1 MKLIISL
8 LLIALILG
16 CSDFDN
22 FYQGKRVGSK
32 DLTGSSI
39 VVAKIGGETITKED
53 LIKSLNG
60 LPPRQRINYLSSP
73 ERLREYLDSFINQ
86 MVLYKEAEKM
96 SIDKREKIK
105 ESLQN
110 YERRLLIQALSQ
122 DIMDHQISEEEIKKY
137 YEENPNSFKQVRVS
151 EIFIKAN
158 PEQGISKDEAR
169 TIAWLVVNRANAGES
184 FEELVKYFS
193 DDITSKKRGGDFGY
207 ISRGSLPDDIENKI
221 FNLKIGEISDPI
233 ETENGFIIIKVTED
247 PKSIPLDQVI
257 GQIQVELRKKT
268 FSDYT
273 KKLREQI
280 GVEIFEDNLK
290 KISENGL

>member
-137 YEENPNSFKQVRVS
+137 YEENPNSFKRVKVS

-221 FNLKIGEISDPI
+221 FNLKIGGISDPI

>member
-8 LLIALILG
+8 LSMALILG

-73 ERLREYLDSFINQ
+73 ERLREYLDSVIKQ

-137 YEENPNSFKQVRVS
+137 YEQNPNSFKQIRVS

-169 TIAWLVVNRANAGES
+169 TIAWLV
-184 FEELVKYFS
+184 
-193 DDITSKKRGGDFGY
+193 
-207 ISRGSLPDDIENKI
+207 ENKI

-233 ETENGFIIIKVTED
+233 ETKNGFIIIKVTED